1 MRGCVGT
8 DGKTEGTVDHTV
20 TDDIAPGQT
29 ERLDVLIL
37 GGGSGG
43 YACALR
49 AAELGLRVGLVEEDL
64 LGGTCLHRGCIP
76 TKALLHAGEVADA
89 VRDAGQFGIAASM
102 DGVDLPAVNAY
113 KDAVVGRLFKGLQG
127 LVKSRGITLI
137 EGRGRLVGPRTVEVG
152 GARHEADHI
161 VLATGSYTRTL
172 PGLDIDGERVIGSWE
187 ALQLERVPS
196 RAVVLGGGVIGVEF
210 ASAWRSLGAEVTVIE
225 ALDRL
230 VPAEDEASSKALERA
245 FRKRGIAFKTG
256 TRFASVERR
265 DGDAGVRVS
274 VESGDSFDA
283 DVLLVAV
290 GRGPNTDGLGY
301 EEQGVAMDRGF
312 VLTDARLKTSVD
324 GVFAVGDIVPGL
336 QLAHRGFQ
344 QGIFVAEEIAGL
356 APPAIDEDGIP
367 RVTYCEPEVAS
378 VGLTEAQAR
387 ERHGPDAIQ
396 TLTYDLAGNGKS
408 QILKTQGFVK
418 LVRVL
423 DGPVVGVHLVG
434 ARVGELIGEAQ
445 LIYNWEAQPDDVAS
459 LIHMHP
465 TQGEALGEAHL
476 ALAGKPLHTHS

>member
-1 MRGCVGT
+1 MFGAPN
-8 DGKTEGTVDHTV
+8 DGEIEGTVDGNVGDQTG
-20 TDDIAPGQT
+20 TESAPFD
-29 ERLDVLIL
+29 LLVL

-76 TKALLHAGEVADA
+76 TKALLRAGEVADT
-89 VRDAGQFGIAASM
+89 VRDAGQFGVAASI
-102 DGVDLPAVNAY
+102 DGVDMPGVNAY
-113 KDAVVGRLFKGLQG
+113 KDAVVGRLYKGLQG
-127 LVKSRGITLI
+127 LVKNRGVVLI
-137 EGRGRLVGPRTVEVG
+137 EGRGRLVGPRSIEVG
-152 GARHEADHI
+152 GVRHEGANV

-172 PGLDIDGERVIGSWE
+172 PGLELDGERVIGSWE
-187 ALQLERVPS
+187 ALQLDRVPA

-210 ASAWRSLGAEVTVIE
+210 ASAWRSLGAEVTIVE
-225 ALDRL
+225 ALERL
-230 VPAEDEASSKALERA
+230 VPAEDSASSKALERA
-245 FRKRGIAFKTG
+245 FRKRGIVFKTG
-256 TRFASVERR
+256 TRFASVEHTS
-265 DGDAGVRVS
+265 DGVRVAT
-274 VESGDSFDA
+274 EAGDTYDA

-301 EEQGVAMDRGF
+301 DEQGIEMDRGF
-312 VLTDARLKTSVD
+312 VLTNPRLKTSVD

-356 APPAIDEDGIP
+356 QPAPIDEDGIP
-367 RVTYCEPEVAS
+367 RVTYSEPEVAS
-378 VGLTEAQAR
+378 VGLTEQVAA
-387 ERHGPDAIQ
+387 ERHGADAIE

-418 LVRVL
+418 LVRVK
-423 DGPVVGVHLVG
+423 DGPVVGVHMVG

-445 LIYNWEAQPDDVAS
+445 LIYNWEAYAEDVAG

-476 ALAGKPLHTHS
+476 ALAGKPLHAHS